1 MNIPNEREGPTC
13 EWYGNP
19 PLEELSV
26 ESLAERNN
34 VATLAK
40 SGHWTELSGF
50 LKNNPSLVNSIRPG
64 GHSWFT
70 PLHQVAYNNAPRAVV
85 LELIQLGAFRTLR
98 NSSGERPVDIA
109 RNKGFNDCTDLL
121 EPEVRRPVNSLQLA
135 SIQEL
140 FHGLVRAVSIQN
152 RVAMI
157 LRLPELSVLTEFDD
171 LKLWIPISGMYGG
184 FNIWLEPR
192 NDHHAALIT
201 ESWCRVVDG
210 SGMRHRITPTQVVL
224 LEEGFV

>member
-1 MNIPNEREGPTC
+1 MNTANGREGPTC
-13 EWYGNP
+13 QWYGNP
-19 PLEELSV
+19 PLEDLSV

-34 VATLAK
+34 VATAAK
-40 SGHWTELSGF
+40 GGNWPELSGF

-70 PLHQVAYNNAPRAVV
+70 PLHQAAYHNAPRAIA
-85 LELIQLGAFRTLR
+85 LELIHLGAFRTLR

-109 RNKGFNDCTDLL
+109 RKKGFNDCADLL
-121 EPEVRRPVNSLQLA
+121 EPEVRRPVDSLQLA

-140 FHGLVRAVSIQN
+140 FHGLVRAVSLQY
-152 RVAMI
+152 RVGMI

-184 FNIWLEPR
+184 FNIWFEPG
-192 NDHHAALIT
+192 NGQAALIA